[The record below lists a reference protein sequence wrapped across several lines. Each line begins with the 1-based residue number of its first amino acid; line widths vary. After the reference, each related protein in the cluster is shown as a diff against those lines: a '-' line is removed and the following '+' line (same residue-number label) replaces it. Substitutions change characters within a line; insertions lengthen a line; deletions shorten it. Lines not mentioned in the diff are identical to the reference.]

1 MNKTKKPS
9 GATLGSDDLRVIT
22 NGRPNPK
29 PRLAGQQPE
38 TLIEESPAVFRRRDD
53 GFFVVTRSADVPD
66 DFSTGAGIGRPDVLS
81 SSLTPPSRVATLNK
95 IHETTNK
102 GPNPE
107 INRSSSAGR

>member
-53 GFFVVTRSADVPD
+53 GFFVVTRPLMCRMI
-66 DFSTGAGIGRPDVLS
+66 FRPEQESDARMFFQVL
-81 SSLTPPSRVATLNK
+81 LRHQA
-95 IHETTNK
+95 EWQ
-102 GPNPE
+102 
-107 INRSSSAGR
+107 R